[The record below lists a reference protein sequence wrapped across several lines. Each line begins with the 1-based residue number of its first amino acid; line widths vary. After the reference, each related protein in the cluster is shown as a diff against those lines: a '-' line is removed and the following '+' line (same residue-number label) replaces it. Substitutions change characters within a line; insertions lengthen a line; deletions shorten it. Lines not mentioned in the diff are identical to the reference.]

1 MKSLRRFSSIGYEI
15 LGFLCLYISLYR
27 PIQKVLTLLTMGIL
41 TLTKLISDL
50 GGYSAIIRP
59 LVYKVAP

>member
-1 MKSLRRFSSIGYEI
+1 MRAYID
-15 LGFLCLYISLYR
+15 LYL
-27 PIQKVLTLLTMGIL
+27 KVLTLLTIGIL

-50 GGYSAIIRP
+50 EGYSAILKP